1 MLLAL
6 FTSLLH
12 RLSLRWPVLLYAA
25 TWTVLLTA
33 VVAIASFSPEVAFVS
48 AISQSSAFSK
58 ECGIE
63 GSVVVPT
70 DVPGAKL
77 CLPDHLVRRS
87 KIDWIVPP
95 VFAAVVVTGSA
106 WVVRGMGLWE
116 FDETH

>member
-1 MLLAL
+1 MILSFL
-6 FTSLLH
+6 TSVLH
-12 RLSLRWPVLLYAA
+12 RLTLRWPMLIYAA

-33 VVAIASFSPEVAFVS
+33 MVVVASFSPEVAFVS
-48 AISQSSAFSK
+48 AISQSSSFSK

-63 GSVVVPT
+63 GSIRVPM
-70 DVPGAKL
+70 DVPGDKL
-77 CLPDHLVRRS
+77 CLPAHLFGKS

-116 FDETH
+116 LDEAH